1 MRSGTIQKRLLTEAN
16 LTLQKALEVSLS
28 MEMANKDAQQ
38 LSTLTLVHEVSTN
51 VRSKTVG
58 GKPCYR
64 CGRTG
69 HHPEECWCKDL
80 DCRSCGK
87 KGHIERVCKNK
98 EGPSS
103 KNTEQRKSDFKKY
116 KNKVHKLERTEEEQ
130 SDTPSEGE
138 ESLHVLS
145 LSDDGQGYWVT
156 PLLDGKAVRMQVD
169 TGAAVSLVSEVVY
182 RKKLH
187 HLKPQP
193 AKITLKTYTGEA
205 VPVSGIV
212 TVTVKLNKQKVKLPL
227 YIVKGSQPALL
238 GRTWLEK
245 IKLNWQEINMV
256 AKVGDINLQGIL
268 RKHAAVF
275 KDELGRMKDITVKLT
290 VKPNSKPKC
299 FKARSVPYAIKPKV
313 EAELDK
319 LVKSGVLDL
328 VRVSEW
334 ATPVVPVM
342 KKDGSIRLCGD
353 FKVTVNPVL
362 TAEHYPLPLIDDLFA
377 GLAGGQKFS
386 KIDLRQAYLQMQ
398 VDEESQELLTIVT
411 HKGLF
416 RYRRLPFGITSA
428 PALFQR
434 AMDQILSGLT
444 GVQCYLDDLL
454 ITGKDEQERLRNL
467 DAALQRLE
475 EYGLRVRT
483 AKCEFFQSSVEYLG
497 HIIDGAGLHKA
508 PSKVKAVEEAPSP
521 QNVSQLRSFLGL
533 LTYYAK
539 FVPNLSNL

>member
-1 MRSGTIQKRLLTEAN
+1 MGPFDESVEQWSSYTERFEYFVLANSIKSEVMVPTFLTVMGGKTFNLLRSLVTPEKPGDRSYEEIVGTLKAHYSPKPLIIAERFRFHKRNQEEGESISQFVAVLKQLSEHCEFGHSLNDTIRDRLVCGMRSGTIQKRLLTEAN

-38 LSTLTLVHEVSTN
+38 LSTLTLVHKVSTN

-169 TGAAVSLVSEVVY
+169 TGAAVSLVSEGVY

-319 LVKSGVLDL
+319 LVKSGVLD
-328 VRVSEW
+328 
-334 ATPVVPVM
+334 
-342 KKDGSIRLCGD
+342 
-353 FKVTVNPVL
+353 
-362 TAEHYPLPLIDDLFA
+362 
-377 GLAGGQKFS
+377 
-386 KIDLRQAYLQMQ
+386 
-398 VDEESQELLTIVT
+398 
-411 HKGLF
+411 
-416 RYRRLPFGITSA
+416 
-428 PALFQR
+428 
-434 AMDQILSGLT
+434 
-444 GVQCYLDDLL
+444 
-454 ITGKDEQERLRNL
+454 
-467 DAALQRLE
+467 
-475 EYGLRVRT
+475 
-483 AKCEFFQSSVEYLG
+483 
-497 HIIDGAGLHKA
+497 
-508 PSKVKAVEEAPSP
+508 
-521 QNVSQLRSFLGL
+521 
-533 LTYYAK
+533 
-539 FVPNLSNL
+539 